1 MQISV
6 GAQSPYGLN
15 HAKHQE
21 GAGLAGCVGPSSQ
34 FTLPRTGH
42 VLLNRSVLAAM
53 TNKQSHLDGTL
64 SDEEIKW
71 LTRRAKGGFG
81 ITTTAAA
88 NVTEHGRGWDGE
100 MGVWGDHQ
108 LPGLTKMA
116 TQLNQTGTL
125 SLAQIFH
132 GGMRAPQSINGVQ
145 PVSASENTED
155 GMNGLF
161 TRELTHQE
169 ILDMIQSFT
178 DAAVRCQKAGFHG
191 VELHG
196 AHSYLICQFLGSVT
210 NRRDDEWGGDLSGRS
225 KFLRD
230 MITSVRHATGPDFI
244 IAIRISPLIEK
255 AGIFL
260 HESLELAKILCAM
273 DIDLFHISCW
283 DVFQD
288 VAGDEDGR
296 SLTRRFAEVVPNH
309 IPLISTGAVWTSKDA
324 QWLMGEG
331 ADLVGVARVAIA
343 HPNWPEHLDDPD
355 YSPKRPP
362 FSEQHLL
369 DVELSPVFV
378 DYMRRWKN
386 FVSD

>member
-1 MQISV
+1 ME
-6 GAQSPYGLN
+6 A
-15 HAKHQE
+15 HQ
-21 GAGLAGCVGPSSQ
+21 P
-34 FTLPRTGH
+34 FTLPRNGH
-42 VLLNRSVLAAM
+42 FLGNRSVLAAM
-53 TNKQSHLDGTL
+53 TNKQSNEDGTL

-71 LTRRAKGGFG
+71 LVRRAKGGFA

-88 NVTEHGRGWDGE
+88 NVTEHGRGWEGE

-116 TQLNQTGTL
+116 TQLNETGTV

-145 PVSASENTED
+145 PVSASENTEAGMD
-155 GMNGLF
+155 GLY

-169 ILDMIQSFT
+169 VLDMIQSFT

-210 NRRDDEWGGDLSGRS
+210 NRRKDEWGGDLMGRS

-230 MITSVRHATGPDFI
+230 MITSVRQATGPEFI
-244 IAIRISPLIEK
+244 IAVRISPIIEK

-260 HESLELAKILCAM
+260 HESLELAQILCTM
-273 DIDLFHISCW
+273 DLDLLHISCW
-283 DVFQD
+283 DVFQG
-288 VAGDEDGR
+288 VEGDEDGP
-296 SLTRRFAEVVPNH
+296 SLTKRFADVVPEH

-324 QWLMGEG
+324 QWVLDEG
-331 ADLVGVARVAIA
+331 ADFVGVARVGIA
-343 HPNWPEHLDDPD
+343 HPDWPMHLDDPN
-355 YSPKRPP
+355 YSPQRPP
-362 FSEQHLL
+362 FTEQHLL
-369 DVELSPVFV
+369 DVDLSPVFV
-378 DYMRRWKN
+378 EYMKRWKN
-386 FVSD
+386 FVVGGHNP